1 MAQLGNNSTFNRS
14 LLNATGDRTVK
25 GYHSRTVFSYA
36 TENLINL
43 YNTDVTNEADTE
55 GIQFLIDN
63 SGTNDYHGTHI
74 IPAYYWRPG
83 KVFRVSGTIIVDDT
97 NGIGVEELN
106 MRFGL
111 NAGGLINP
119 AWLAIQN
126 NNNNHTFSNADP
138 SGPLPVDFSCD
149 IFCSRVETDATNA
162 YFGASGYYQYTYANF
177 NSVGEDRGSI
187 HVPVWSS
194 TFATTGLE
202 EVYTGQSTIMFNLF
216 GTTTDPTVYITRL
229 TIEELA

>member
-25 GYHSRTVFSYA
+25 GYHTRIIFSYA
-36 TENLINL
+36 TENLVNL
-43 YNTDVTNEADTE
+43 YDTTVTNGADTD

-83 KVFRVSGTIIVDDT
+83 KTFRISGTIIASSID
-97 NGIGVEELN
+97 GAGHLN

-111 NAGGLINP
+111 NAGGLLNP

-126 NNNNHTFSNADP
+126 NNNNHNFGNNDNY
-138 SGPLPVDFSCD
+138 GLLPVDFSCD
-149 IFCSRVETDATNA
+149 IFCSRIENDETDAW
-162 YFGASGYYQYTYANF
+162 FGASGYYQYTYVDF
-177 NSVGEDRGSI
+177 NSTGENRGSV